1 MKVKLLMIAEVEVE
15 QKDAAIEE
23 AHDKL
28 DAFREATLTGQN
40 YGITLFCIHPRDM
53 SEDLALHGKEV
64 CGGE

>member
-28 DAFREATLTGQN
+28 DAFREATLPSQN
-40 YGITLFCIHPRDM
+40 YGITLSCINPREM